1 MIYPIVAYGDP
12 ILRKRAEDIKKEEL
26 DVKQLSADM
35 LETLFAIPGAG
46 LAAPQIGQAVRLFVV
61 DARALLDED
70 DDEEVVTEPTGKVF
84 INPELLETDEDEGLF
99 EEGCLSMPGFTARI
113 FRPVCVKIRYFDTD
127 WNEHIDEYQDR
138 AASVIQHEYDHLEGK
153 LFTDYLPPL
162 KRQLLKKKLADI
174 VKGHVS
180 VTYKMTFVK
189 S

>member
-12 ILRKRAEDIKKEEL
+12 VLRIRAEDIEKGSL

-46 LAAPQIGQAVRLFVV
+46 LAAPQIGHAVRLFVV
-61 DARALLDED
+61 DARALLDD
-70 DDEEVVTEPTGKVF
+70 DSEEETPQAPIGKVF
-84 INPELLETDEDEGLF
+84 INPQLLETDEDEGLF

-113 FRPVCVKIRYFDTD
+113 FRPVSVKIRYVDID
-127 WNEHIDEYQDR
+127 WNEHIEEYEGR

-162 KRQLLKKKLADI
+162 KRQLLKKKLNDI
-174 VKGHVS
+174 VKGNVR
-180 VTYKMTFVK
+180 VNYKMKFVK
-189 S
+189 

>member
-12 ILRKRAEDIKKEEL
+12 ILRKRAENIEKDHL

-61 DARALLDED
+61 DARALLDEEE
-70 DDEEVVTEPTGKVF
+70 DDEAPAEPIGKVF
-84 INPELLETDEDEGLF
+84 INPELLEADEDEGLF

-113 FRPVCVKIRYFDTD
+113 FRPVSVKIRYFDTD
-127 WNEHIDEYQDR
+127 WNEHIEEYADR

-162 KRQLLKKKLADI
+162 KRQLLKKKLNDI
-174 VKGHVS
+174 VKGNVR
-180 VTYKMTFVK
+180 VNYKMKFVK
-189 S
+189 